1 MIFIILAALTLA
13 ILYGGYILA
22 GMLLLSVMSTAI
34 SLVTMLVLLVV
45 IPVLWFREEIAQ
57 AHTKARYGKLA
68 ANAAAV
74 AQRLEDEY
82 DRRHGITSQDR
93 AEQARMD
100 ARKQALFDKMRRIE
114 EPERSRQR

>member
-1 MIFIILAALTLA
+1 MIFVILIALTLA

-34 SLVTMLVLLVV
+34 SLVTLLVLLVV

-57 AHTKARYGKLA
+57 ARAKARYEKLA

-74 AQRLEDEY
+74 AERLEHEY
-82 DRRHGITSQDR
+82 ELRHAITPQDRR
-93 AEQARMD
+93 EQTRED
-100 ARKQALFDKMRRIE
+100 ARKHALFDKMRRIE
-114 EPERSRQR
+114 ELERARQR